1 MDECSETKLLTGKYY
16 KAKNCAFIHFV
27 AVPHLEVII
36 NMIKL
41 QTVSQ
46 DQDSLVVHFAIYR

>member
-1 MDECSETKLLTGKYY
+1 MDECSETKLLTGKYN
-16 KAKNCAFIHFV
+16 KANNCAFIYFV

-41 QTVSQ
+41 KTVSQ
-46 DQDSLVVHFAIYR
+46 DQESLVVHFAIYK